1 MRKSFN
7 GLSAMVKR
15 QLNENPLSGAL
26 FVFVNRRK
34 TLMKVLWFDRS
45 GYSIWFKRLEAGVF
59 QLPVSAH
66 AKAPLSYT
74 QLKCI
79 LEGIDVEKLHQRK
92 RYVHAMPDN
101 IPYNTAHEC
110 TDNARRG
117 CHPR

>member
-7 GLSAMVKR
+7 GLSALVKR
-15 QLNENPLSGAL
+15 QLNDNPLSGAL

-59 QLPVSAH
+59 QLPVSSH
-66 AKAPLSYT
+66 DKALLSYT

-92 RYVHAMPDN
+92 RYVHVIN
-101 IPYNTAHEC
+101 EQTIYNAAYEC
-110 TDNARRG
+110 TDNTNG
-117 CHPR
+117 QYL